1 MGRSISFL
9 NASGRRGGALARLGF
24 LLALSLAAA
33 TAHAQTSAPA
43 STQPASTQPVSS
55 QAAAAAQNPDKLIVE
70 ANELVYDKDHNT
82 VSAVGAVQ
90 LYYKHRILQADRVV
104 YNRTTKRVYAE
115 GHAKLTDEHG
125 NVSYAQRFDLSDDF
139 AAGFAEG
146 VETLSTEKTR
156 FTAPRVERSGGAVT
170 VFSGGV
176 YTACEPC
183 KEHPERPPFWQIRA
197 ARIIENQQTHVVY
210 YEDAWLEVGGV
221 PIAYVPYFSAAD
233 PSVTRASGFLA
244 PTFYQGN
251 RFGYGVGL
259 PYFYNLA
266 PNYDLTLTPTYL
278 SAQGPLGDAE
288 WRHRL
293 DNGEYSIR
301 VNGLYQERP
310 SLFEAAPYGSGDR
323 RWRDSLESE
332 GKFYINDKWTYGWD
346 VTAVSDPF
354 YLGDYKIKSQDTSHY
369 YFQDIVSSVYLRGQA
384 DRGFFDLS
392 GYHFEST
399 VASTDQRTEPPAV
412 PVLDYNRTF
421 AIAPESSGGIGGEIK
436 VDLNATDISRTEALY
451 QSAGAQTLDA
461 AYNLYNVCGTGGTV
475 AGGVRTNINP
485 VTGTATP
492 PLLTPEAAYAPGN
505 CLLRGI
511 AGNYARA
518 TEQISWQRKFV
529 DPIGETWTPFVFA
542 RLDGE
547 TTDLDTSG
555 TFTYSSPAG
564 SSSVYNGSQTSF
576 FNGASSGSYANAMPG
591 VGLEYRYPF
600 VSSSM
605 LGEQIVEPIAQL
617 IARPNEVVPRLQPNE
632 DAQSLVFDET
642 NLFAWDKY
650 SGYDRVEGGTRLNY
664 GMQYTAN
671 FANGGHANFVG
682 GQSIQLAGQNSYT
695 IGDAANTGL
704 ESGLD
709 QKYSNYVAGET
720 IAPFSSAFSLS
731 SKQQFDTSTFA
742 LARLDVIANASFG
755 GFTTSLDYGRYAAQP
770 LLGWLYNR
778 EGLLTNASYK
788 LATNWTVDGSVLF
801 DMSRHYYDLPNQTTP
816 VFYAPNYSVGLSYGD
831 TCTTVKVRYSSTMS
845 DPIAATPAVRDQ
857 SLLVQLTLRTL
868 GEVGGAVGLQ

>member
-1 MGRSISFL
+1 MGLSISFS
-9 NASGRRGGALARLGF
+9 NASGRRRDAFARLVAS
-24 LLALSLAAA
+24 LAVLLTLALGAAA
-33 TAHAQTSAPA
+33 QAQTGAPA
-43 STQPASTQPVSS
+43 PS
-55 QAAAAAQNPDKLIVE
+55 QAAAAAQHPDKLILE
-70 ANELVYDKDHNT
+70 ADELVYDKDHDT
-82 VSAVGAVQ
+82 VSAVGAVE
-90 LYYKHRILQADRVV
+90 LYYKHRVLQADRVI
-104 YNRTTKRVYAE
+104 YNRATKRVYAE
-115 GHAKLTDEHG
+115 GRAKLTDEHG
-125 NVSYAQRFDLSDDF
+125 NVTYASRFDLTDDF
-139 AAGFAEG
+139 GAGFAEG
-146 VETLSTEKTR
+146 VEMLSTAKTR
-156 FTAPRVERSGGAVT
+156 FTAPRVERSAGAVT
-170 VFSGGV
+170 VFNGGV

-183 KEHPERPPFWQIRA
+183 KDHPERPPFWQIRA
-197 ARIIENQQTHVVY
+197 ARIIENQQTHIVY

-233 PSVTRASGFLA
+233 PTVTRASGVLA
-244 PTFYQGN
+244 PTLYQGN
-251 RFGYGVGL
+251 RLGYGAGL

-278 SAQGPLGDAE
+278 SAQGLFGDAI
-288 WRHRL
+288 WRQRL

-301 VNGLYQERP
+301 ITGIDQQNP
-310 SLFEAAPYGSGDR
+310 SRFLPAPYGSGDQR
-323 RWRDSLESE
+323 ARGSFESQ

-346 VTAVSDPF
+346 VTAVSDRY
-354 YLGDYKIKSQDTSHY
+354 YLSDYKIKDADISRY

-392 GYHFEST
+392 GYHIEGT
-399 VASTDQRTEPPAV
+399 TASTDQRTEPPAI

-421 AIAPESSGGIGGEIK
+421 AIAPDISGGIGGEVK
-436 VDLNATDISRTEALY
+436 VDLNATALSRQEALY
-451 QSAGAQTLDA
+451 QSVGPQALDA
-461 AYNLYNVCGTGGTV
+461 AYNLYNVCATGGVV
-475 AGGVRTNINP
+475 AGGIRTNAPGNP
-485 VTGTATP
+485 LVTSLATY
-492 PLLTPEAAYAPGN
+492 TPGN

-511 AGNYARA
+511 AGEYARV
-518 TEQISWQRKFV
+518 TEQVSWQRKFV

-547 TTDLDTSG
+547 TTNLSTSG

-564 SSSVYNGSQTSF
+564 SSSVYNGSQANF
-576 FNGASSGSYANAMPG
+576 FNGASSGTYANAMPG

-600 VSSSM
+600 VYSSL
-605 LGEQIVEPIAQL
+605 LGQQIIEPIAQV
-617 IARPNEVVPRLQPNE
+617 IVRPNEVMPKLQPNE

-709 QKYSNYVAGET
+709 KTYSNFVAGET
-720 IAPFSSAFSLS
+720 IAPFSSNFSLT
-731 SKQQFDTSTFA
+731 SKQQFDSTTFA
-742 LARLDVIANASFG
+742 LARLDVIANAEFG
-755 GFTTSLDYGRYAAQP
+755 DFKTSADYGRYAAQP

-788 LATNWTVDGSVLF
+788 LASNWTVDGSVLF
-801 DMSRHYYDLPNQTTP
+801 DMSRHYYDLPGQTTP
-816 VFYAPNYSVGLSYGD
+816 VFYAPNYSFGLTYGD
-831 TCTTVKVRYSSTMS
+831 TCTTLKVRYSTSLS
-845 DPIAATPAVRDQ
+845 DPITPTTPPVRDQ
-857 SLLVQLTLRTL
+857 TVLLQITLRTL
-868 GEVGGAVGLQ
+868 GDVLQISTNP